1 LVNLTE
7 EQNMTLLTEMKVP
20 DVGDVHDIDVIEVLV
35 QVGDV
40 VEEEQTVAV
49 LETDKASMDLPAIAA
64 GVVKQVHLSVGDK
77 VNEGSLVITIE
88 SATAD
93 KTAPVVVAKSA
104 SVAAEP
110 EPAVQFETP
119 MLASEPVVTA
129 GVASVIDVTVPD
141 VGDVHDIDVIEV
153 LIQVGDVV
161 TKEQTLAVLETD
173 KASMDLPSTD
183 DGVVK
188 EVLVKVGDKVNEG
201 DLIIRLETQAQ
212 ATITPTAK
220 TVAPVA
226 LAAPVADVKKPS
238 PVSTAPV
245 SVVNRSGKSAHAT
258 PGVRLFARELGV
270 DISLI
275 TQGSGRKGRILKD
288 DVKNFVK
295 QVMASS
301 ATSGAVQ
308 GGAGIPP
315 IPAVDFSKFG
325 ETEEQKLSKIK
336 RLTGKNLSRV
346 WLNLPL
352 VTYHD
357 EADITEMEAFRK
369 ALNSDKSADI
379 KVTGLIFIVKALVAA
394 MQQFP
399 AVNSSLSPDG
409 ESLILKKYFNVGIAV
424 DTPNGLVVPVLKD
437 VDKKG
442 IAELTNDLNSLSQKA
457 RDGKLL
463 PADMSGGCITISSL
477 GGIGGKA
484 FTPIVN
490 APEVA
495 ILGVT
500 RSEMK
505 PVWNGSEFEPKLML
519 PLDLTYDHRVIDGA
533 EGARFM
539 ATLIKYLSDIRRL
552 LL

>member
-1 LVNLTE
+1 
-7 EQNMTLLTEMKVP
+7 MTLLTEVKVP
-20 DVGDVHDIDVIEVLV
+20 DVGDVADIDVIEVLV
-35 QVGDV
+35 KVGDKV
-40 VEEEQTVAV
+40 TEEQTLAV
-49 LETDKASMDLPAIAA
+49 LETDKASMDLPSSATGTITA
-64 GVVKQVHLSVGDK
+64 VHVSVGDK
-77 VNEGSLVITIE
+77 VSEGSLVVTVEAASEAVSSDAAKTDEDLKIE
-88 SATAD
+88 MPVAVAEPVASAS
-93 KTAPVVVAKSA
+93 APV
-104 SVAAEP
+104 
-110 EPAVQFETP
+110 
-119 MLASEPVVTA
+119 
-129 GVASVIDVTVPD
+129 SVIEVKVPD
-141 VGDVHDIDVIEV
+141 VGDVADIDVIEV
-153 LIQVGDVV
+153 LIQTGDSV

-183 DGVVK
+183 AGIVK
-188 EVLVKVGDKVNEG
+188 DVFVKVGDKVSEG
-201 DLIIRLETQAQ
+201 ALIITLEVQPEVAV
-212 ATITPTAK
+212 AIAEPVKAEAK
-220 TVAPVA
+220 PVAPAPVA
-226 LAAPVADVKKPS
+226 KQSASAAT
-238 PVSTAPV
+238 TATSS
-245 SVVNRSGKSAHAT
+245 SVLPSGKPAHAT
-258 PGVRLFARELGV
+258 PSVRLFARELGV
-270 DISLI
+270 DLSLV

-295 QVMASS
+295 QVMA
-301 ATSGAVQ
+301 TGTPTQ

-325 ETEEQKLSKIK
+325 EVEEQKLSKIK
-336 RLTGKNLSRV
+336 RLTGQNMSRV
-346 WLNLPL
+346 WLNLPM

-369 ALNSDKSADI
+369 ALNADKSADI

-399 AVNSSLSPDG
+399 NINSSLSADG
-409 ESLILKKYFNVGIAV
+409 ESIILKKYFNVGIAV
-424 DTPNGLVVPVLKD
+424 DTPNGLVVPVLKG

-442 IAELTNDLNSLSQKA
+442 IAELTGDLSELSIKA

-463 PADMSGGCITISSL
+463 PEDMRGGCITISSL
-477 GGIGGKA
+477 GGIGGKS

-500 RSEMK
+500 RSSMQ
-505 PVWNGSEFEPKLML
+505 PVWNGTEFEPKLML

-539 ATLIKYLSDIRRL
+539 STLIKYLGDIRRL